1 MSDPMMMNKGAPPSP
16 GPATQSLKDNA
27 SIFNPV
33 DIAGMRSPGHP
44 MNIDP
49 QKTTIRQYFQQNGV
63 DVDGPVIQLVK
74 FAKDQAGK
82 ANPIN
87 KMQNMAGSANQG
99 VPVPPMSGGMKGP
112 PPGGSG
118 GGGLEEMMRGLGG

>member
-1 MSDPMMMNKGAPPSP
+1 MSDMMNREMPKP

-33 DIAGMRSPGHP
+33 DIAGMKSPGHP
-44 MNIDP
+44 MYVDP
-49 QKTTIRQYFQQNGV
+49 QKTTIRDYFKQNGV

-74 FAKDQAGK
+74 FAQNQAGK

-87 KMQNMAGSANQG
+87 KMQGMAKSANQG
-99 VPVPPMSGGMKGP
+99 VPVPPMSGGGQ
-112 PPGGSG
+112 PPGGSPGASG
-118 GGGLEEMMRGLGG
+118 GGGLEEMMRTLGG